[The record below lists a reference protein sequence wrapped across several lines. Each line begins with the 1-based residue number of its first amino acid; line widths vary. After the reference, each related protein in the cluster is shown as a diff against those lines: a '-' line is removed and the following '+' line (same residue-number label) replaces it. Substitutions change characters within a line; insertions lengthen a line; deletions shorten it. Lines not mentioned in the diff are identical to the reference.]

1 MKKRRVLTISLL
13 VTFSVSLLLIGN
25 TNSAEKGPK
34 EILIGIN
41 APLTGM
47 HAGFGEGN
55 VYGEKAAVQ
64 DINKQG
70 GIFIKEYGRKIPV
83 RVIVVDNQSDPRKAG
98 VLEEELI
105 LKHKVHFLAPPNQ
118 PIPLAIPEAIAAERF
133 KKVRVSGGTPEE
145 PWLAVR
151 NDSSPKWDHS
161 WTYTL
166 AIAAPAPKGSVV
178 DKPGYTCMDSWLK
191 VLKDYGGQT
200 NKQLGV
206 FASDEPDGRGWYE
219 VIPKVLKDQG
229 LVPHVEDNLGLF
241 SLDTTDFTA
250 MIQKWQ
256 RLNIEVVWGNAPAPL
271 FGTMWR
277 QCRTMGF
284 KPKLVIATRAGLYYE
299 DVSAW
304 GGDLPVGIS
313 GEAWWSPAFDGKVC
327 KGIGGTTPMSLF
339 QRWQKDTKKPL
350 NPGIGWGYN
359 GIQILANAIERA
371 GSLETEKVNEA
382 LSKTDMA
389 TISSPRVMFDQNHSA
404 RMPIFFSQ
412 WQKVDKPWKWECK
425 VVISQLDFLKE
436 EAKLL
441 FPIPYK

>member
-1 MKKRRVLTISLL
+1 MKSKGVSFVCLAAVVLVCLFL
-13 VTFSVSLLLIGN
+13 GAKVS
-25 TNSAEKGPK
+25 AAADAPK
-34 EILIGIN
+34 EILIGVN
-41 APLTGM
+41 APLTGV

-70 GIFIKEYGRKIPV
+70 GIFIKEYGRKIPL
-83 RVIVVDNQSDPRKAG
+83 RIIVVDNQSDPRKAG
-98 VLEEELI
+98 SLEEDLI
-105 LKHKVHFLAPPNQ
+105 LKQKVDFLSPPNQ

-151 NDSSPKWDHS
+151 AESSPKWDHS

-166 AIAAPAPKGSVV
+166 AIAAPSPKGSIT

-241 SLDTTDFTA
+241 SMDTTDFTTL
-250 MIQKWQ
+250 IEKWK

-277 QCRTMGF
+277 QCHTMGF

-313 GEAWWSPAFDGKVC
+313 GEAWWSPAFDGAVC
-327 KGIGGTTPMSLF
+327 KGIGGTTPQSLF
-339 QRWQKDTKKPL
+339 ARWQKDTKKPL

-371 GSLETEKVNEA
+371 GSLDTEKVNEA
-382 LSKTDMA
+382 LSKTDMP
-389 TISSPRVMFDQNHSA
+389 TISSPRVMFDENHSA

-412 WQKVDKPWKWECK
+412 WQKVNKPWKWECK
-425 VVISQLDFLKE
+425 VVISQLPFLKE

>member
-1 MKKRRVLTISLL
+1 MKMR
-13 VTFSVSLLLIGN
+13 SVRFICLAIAIVACFFFIAKI
-25 TNSAEKGPK
+25 TVAVDAPK

-55 VYGEKAAVQ
+55 VYGEKAAIQ
-64 DINKQG
+64 DLNKNG
-70 GIFIKEYGRKIPV
+70 GIFVKEYGRKIPV
-83 RVIVVDNQSDPRKAG
+83 RAIVVDNQSDPRKAG
-98 VLEEELI
+98 ALEEELI

-151 NDSSPKWDHS
+151 NEASPKWDHS

-166 AIAAPAPKGSVV
+166 AIAAPAPKGSVY
-178 DKPGYTCMDSWLK
+178 DKPGYTCMDTWLK
-191 VLKDYGGQT
+191 VLKDFGGQT
-200 NKQLGV
+200 NKQLAV

-219 VIPKVLKDQG
+219 VIPKVLQEHG
-229 LVPHVEDNLGLF
+229 LTPHVEDNLGLF
-241 SLDTTDFTA
+241 SLDTTDFTT
-250 MIQKWQ
+250 MIQKWK
-256 RLNIEVVWGNAPAPL
+256 RLNVEVVWGNAPAPL

-284 KPKLVIATRAGLYYE
+284 RPKLVIATRAGLYYE

-313 GEAWWSPAFDGKVC
+313 GEAWWSPMFDPKKC
-327 KGIGGTTPMSLF
+327 PGIGGTTPKSLAE
-339 QRWQKDTKKPL
+339 RWQKDTKKPL

-359 GIQILANAIERA
+359 GIQILVNAIERA
-371 GSLETEKVNEA
+371 GSLDTEKVNEA
-382 LSKTDMA
+382 MAKTDMA
-389 TISSPRVMFDQNHSA
+389 TISSPRVVFDQNHSA
-404 RMPIFFSQ
+404 RMPIFFAQ
-412 WQKVDKPWKWECK
+412 WQKVNKPWKWESK
-425 VVISQLDFLKE
+425 VVVSQLDFLKE
-436 EAKLL
+436 EAKLV